1 MNESSVQQRVRL
13 EAARL
18 GIELWRN
25 NSGAGAIGDGRQ
37 IRWGLG
43 NDSAALNEKIK
54 SSDLIGITPRGI
66 WNDCGE
72 RITIGVFTAVE
83 CKPEGWKFNLSDKRA
98 VAQKAFHDIVIR
110 AGGYAGFATCVED
123 FRKIVRK

>member
-54 SSDLIGITPRGI
+54 SSDLIGITPMTIFYHGQSL
-66 WNDCGE
+66 
-72 RITIGVFTAVE
+72 TIGVFTAIE
-83 CKPEGWKFNLSDKRA
+83 CKPTGWKFNHSDKRA

-110 AGGYAGFATCVED
+110 AGGYAGFATNEED
-123 FRKIVRK
+123 FRRIVRR